1 MDFSCRIHREQVYL
15 FYCTDHDV
23 PCCSE
28 CKRVSHKPTCNME
41 VMDPYTNEKDIGI
54 KMADIL
60 KRMNKT
66 NTLLDELYKE
76 FYKSRKHLLKQ
87 KDKFEKDLQ
96 QFRKQIDAYID
107 EAENKIREH
116 FHDLYN
122 QETEVLKQREVGVMS
137 KKNSLHEWVNNVE
150 EMARKELSLQS
161 YVYMSKINNS
171 FSVIEKHASKI
182 ERKFE
187 NVTLTFTIS
196 NDFQEF
202 LKGLKLAYTQVKR
215 TATAHDPEPSTA
227 FPKTA
232 KTNHVQEKDRSLQ
245 KVGEFR
251 ISNDTDF
258 QSSSDIKLLH
268 NGDIVVTNLNNR
280 KLVVYD
286 QNGLGKLEMEL
297 SHNPLCLATMPDD
310 LVAMTLANERKVV
323 ILDLKTRM
331 VHRQI
336 KLEDECHG
344 IAQTGH
350 RLILN
355 GKVKGLFVLNSDF
368 EVENMIPD
376 ITGKLILCGRSD
388 GTIIGG
394 TLHCNNIYCID
405 IRGVKLFEISPP
417 GLEYLNG
424 ISVSNDG
431 DIYITGFLS
440 NTLHRIDSDG
450 ENSCV
455 VLNKDDGINLPRSI
469 CSCYST
475 KSIMVV
481 NNDGRLIV
489 TYNLK

>member
-1 MDFSCRIHREQVYL
+1 
-15 FYCTDHDV
+15 
-23 PCCSE
+23 
-28 CKRVSHKPTCNME
+28 
-41 VMDPYTNEKDIGI
+41 
-54 KMADIL
+54 MADIL

-76 FYKSRKHLLKQ
+76 FYKSRKHLLMQ
-87 KDKFEKDLQ
+87 KDKFEIDLQ

-107 EAENKIREH
+107 EAENKIREN
-116 FHDLYN
+116 FNDLYN
-122 QETEVLKQREVGVMS
+122 QETEILKQREVGVTS
-137 KKNSLHEWVNNVE
+137 KKNSLHEWVKNVE

-196 NDFQEF
+196 NDLQDF

-215 TATAHDPEPSTA
+215 TATAQNPEPSTA
-227 FPKTA
+227 FPKKD
-232 KTNHVQEKDRSLQ
+232 KTNQVQQKDQSLQ

-286 QNGLGKLEMEL
+286 QNGLEKVEMEL

-323 ILDLKTRM
+323 ILDLKTRK

-350 RLILN
+350 RL
-355 GKVKGLFVLNSDF
+355 VLN
-368 EVENMIPD
+368 D
-376 ITGKLILCGRSD
+376 ITGKHILCGRSD
-388 GTIIGG
+388 DTVVGG
-394 TLHCNNIYCID
+394 TMHCNTIYCID
-405 IRGVKLFEISPP
+405 INGVKLFEISPP
-417 GLEYLNG
+417 DLEYLNG
-424 ISVSNDG
+424 ISVSNEG

-440 NTLHRIDSDG
+440 NTLHRIDNDG
-450 ENSCV
+450 EHCSV